1 MIQEKRIQKRWQRL
15 RFKARLTNLLP
26 QRTWQQIAK
35 WLQSCIHQ
43 VYTGIANSCTKFRVR
58 FTSVVAMGYTT
69 EHNYWV
75 SSTAPAET
83 LWQTVNNLADLD
95 DWHPLITGTNAPR
108 GQDAKP
114 GLIYRAF
121 SRYLPVSTQVFVERV
136 LPGELL
142 SVRVFPLPGIQ
153 ERATYRIVS
162 TLCGTCVLYSI
173 SLSGW
178 LTPLVWPVVKPQI
191 TQVATSLVEAAEQA
205 TLSPSG
211 PTSKSG
217 KERYRL
223 HPKND
228 IFL

>member
-1 MIQEKRIQKRWQRL
+1 MLQRL
-15 RFKARLTNLLP
+15 WTPLSLLSTWRRQVQAQTKLWKSAYT
-26 QRTWQQIAK
+26 QR
-35 WLQSCIHQ
+35 
-43 VYTGIANSCTKFRVR
+43 
-58 FTSVVAMGYTT
+58 YTT

-95 DWHPLITGTNAPR
+95 AWHPLIDSTNAPH

-121 SRYLPVSTQVFVERV
+121 SRYLPLSTQIFVERV

-142 SVRVFPLPGIQ
+142 SVRVFPLPGVQ

-173 SLSGW
+173 TLSGW
-178 LTPLVWPVVKPQI
+178 LTPLIWPMVKPQI
-191 TQVATSLVEAAEQA
+191 TQVATSLVEAAELA
-205 TLSPSG
+205 TQRASDSTHKFG
-211 PTSKSG
+211 RGKSE
-217 KERYRL
+217 KARYRRY
-223 HPKND
+223 PKND
-228 IFL
+228 IF